1 MVRRCLE
8 EKIERALNQFP
19 VNCPHSHQPLR
30 DRKIARSQRVGSEG
44 LSRPRRGHLPLEEHW
59 QSRQDSIQVVG
70 EDAEGIH
77 SRQRV
82 VMPFERD
89 QNLGATPHMAGCGV
103 GFRRLYH
110 RGNPGQSRRRGE
122 HFLACRLLS
131 HTERRGSGPRPHS
144 SYGYSNPDRNQIWDG
159 NKTLRLEFFGGIYR
173 ARKLPLR
180 HSRQQ
185 FRGNTL
191 TYATDSAN
199 PCRVFLISPTDQFA
213 LDKRGEA

>member
-44 LSRPRRGHLPLEEHW
+44 LSRPRRGHLSLEEHW
-59 QSRQDSIQVVG
+59 QSGKNRLQVFSK
-70 EDAEGIH
+70 DAEGIH

-89 QNLGATPHMAGCGV
+89 QNLGATPHMARRGI
-103 GFRRLYH
+103 GFRRLCH
-110 RGNPGQSRRRGE
+110 RGNPARSRRRGE

-131 HTERRGSGPRPHS
+131 HTERRGSGPRSHS
-144 SYGYSNPDRNQIWDG
+144 SHWNENPDRNQIWDG
-159 NKTLRLEFFGGIYR
+159 NKTHRLKVLDGIYR
-173 ARKLPLR
+173 AGKLPLW
-180 HSRQQ
+180 HPRQ
-185 FRGNTL
+185 
-191 TYATDSAN
+191 
-199 PCRVFLISPTDQFA
+199 
-213 LDKRGEA
+213 